1 MRYIENPRLARWF
14 GADVTLVRVTIL
26 ACVGLINYG
35 IFFLKAWVDIGSKGW
50 DWLGVIT
57 LILCALFFFGV
68 AILWTAVLEAGG
80 QLLASL
86 TARLFIPERLRYT
99 DAERILDEWAVN
111 FSIVGLEVGLIWFLA
126 HAYQQS
132 LGNV

>member
-1 MRYIENPRLARWF
+1 MRYIENRRLVRWF
-14 GADVTLVRVTIL
+14 GTDVTPVRVTIL

-35 IFFLKAWVDIGSKGW
+35 IFFLKAWVNISSRGW

-80 QLLASL
+80 QLMASL
-86 TARLFIPERLRYT
+86 TTRLFIPERLRYT
-99 DAERILDEWAVN
+99 DAERIVDEWAVN
-111 FSIVGLEVGLIWFLA
+111 FCIVGLEVGLIWFLA
-126 HAYQQS
+126 HAYQHG